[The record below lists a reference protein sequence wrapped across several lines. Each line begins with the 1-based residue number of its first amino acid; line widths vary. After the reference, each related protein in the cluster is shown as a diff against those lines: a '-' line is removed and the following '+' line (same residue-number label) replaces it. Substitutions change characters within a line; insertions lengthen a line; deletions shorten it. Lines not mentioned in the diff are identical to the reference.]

1 MNRNLQGQTL
11 TLTFLQKNTLIN
23 WGILGS
29 LILTFMLST
38 TSSFATCYG
47 NVNDGGEIGS
57 DQTTCSSIGVTLTN
71 EDLPS
76 GGYGDLEYLWLSN
89 ASGPNVSGADS
100 YFSTSPTYNT
110 GNLTETTW
118 FRRCS
123 RRNGCSSWDYGESNW
138 VKITIGNAEF
148 EHVDGVN
155 ETACDA
161 NDGKII
167 TDPFI
172 NQGTVLPYSVEYTYN
187 GQVFSA
193 GPYTTNEDHYITGL
207 APGVYSNITI
217 IDANN
222 CSSVWGSDITIAEF
236 NTNCATPCTGEIT
249 SIILTNGT
257 ESITLV
263 NGGTYQICD
272 LPTDNYLEAIV
283 SGNHES
289 FYFEVD
295 GQTRTENVEP
305 YNYPAVTNGETWNPQ
320 VGTHNITGT
329 LYSENGASGD
339 SCNQVSLQI
348 TIVGCTPP
356 SCNKY
361 KVTDSN
367 PECHSAF
374 NGAGAGVFF
383 RRDCGETFETWK
395 AGNDLI
401 LEELGNGTATLSGSI
416 YNGNTIGQV
425 NLNLEGYS
433 STGENWSNQCYN
445 DNMTPQYYYTGFSG
459 TVAIGADSYTLI
471 QKSSGVDFVVGPG
484 ANNESG
490 SQFGFGAWL
499 DGTWGNCV
507 EAFGNLTPI
516 LPGDTCDDGNS
527 STINDVILADG
538 CTCAG
543 NPSIVNTCELTDFDT
558 RLLWLNYDNTG
569 VKKFAVDSAFIV
581 TEYSDGTATVTG
593 TATQVDNSNKT
604 WQVNVKLL
612 AKRTWTEWSAL
623 GRSYKPNNTISYED
637 HTTWS
642 YYELDNNNSTF
653 TGLGDLAG
661 KTLNITHNPSDY
673 EFGFQVGLGANLK
686 DGDEGF
692 SGWFAFTGDY
702 TGHGD
707 FNGDFNCGTVDCSQ
721 VSENIPGYIYLGEF
735 NGSKYYC
742 SNTNDK
748 TWDEANSLAQSIGGH
763 LAVINNQ
770 DENDF
775 LQANML
781 QSSWIGYTDAQNEGT
796 FDWTF
801 GNSSFSNWNAGEP
814 NNYNNNEDYTEILK
828 SSGKW
833 NDLPGSHTREFIVE
847 IECGVLPATIGD
859 WVFNDVNGNGI
870 QEAGEF
876 GLPGVSVMLI
886 NTDDNSSETTTTNQN
901 GNYEF
906 TNVIPGNYKVKFPE
920 TGASNS
926 FTYNLTKANQG
937 NDGYKDSD
945 PIPMNNGSGNAMTDI
960 FVVNAGDMIDTI
972 DAGYYIGSTIA
983 GIAFIETDVDGLQ
996 NGNEDRLDGVIV
1008 MLLDE
1013 NGNMIATTTTANGG
1027 AYEFENLAPGNYK
1040 IKFPEAASAAST
1052 DYSLTRSEVGADD
1065 DIDSDAVPMNDGSG
1079 NAMTQI
1085 VYVQNG
1091 ATVDNLD
1098 AGYYPL
1104 AKIGNRVFLDVNEN
1118 GIQDNDDGAYTD
1130 VNIMLIG
1137 TDVFGNSVNETT
1149 STDGDGFYSFANVVP
1164 GTYELK
1170 FTSNQIT
1177 YIPTIKDFS
1186 GNDFDEDDSDIYPG
1200 SGRTDVITINA
1211 GEVNNTI
1218 DAGFIFDASL
1228 PVQLISFEA
1237 QLINGSQVLLKWATA
1252 SEINNRH
1259 FVVER
1264 SADGT
1269 DFRPIG
1275 LVEGNGTTNL
1285 INHYSLDDT
1294 DPFYGANYYRLKQ
1307 VDYNGDS
1314 EYSPIATVIV
1324 SGDNIPDVIVY
1335 PNPVMHTT
1343 TLRVVT
1349 PFETDAQIEIISQ
1362 SGKIIKVLTME
1373 AGANSKQL
1381 DLSNYSA
1388 GIYYAYINYNGHR
1401 TLVHHIV
1408 KVDE

>member
-1 MNRNLQGQTL
+1 MNRILQEQTIP
-11 TLTFLQKNTLIN
+11 TAILQKKTLIN
-23 WGILGS
+23 WGVLAS
-29 LILTFMLST
+29 LMLALMLSA

-47 NVNDGGEIGS
+47 NVDNGGEIGS
-57 DQTTCSSIGVTLTN
+57 DQTLCSGGSVTLTN
-71 EDLPS
+71 EVLPS
-76 GGYGDLEYLWLSN
+76 GGYGDLEYLWLTN
-89 ASGPNVSGADS
+89 TSGPNVSGASS
-100 YFSTSPTYNT
+100 YSSSSPTYNT
-110 GNLTETTW
+110 GNITETTW

-148 EHVDGVN
+148 EHVDGVD

-217 IDANN
+217 TDANN

-236 NTNCATPCTGEIT
+236 TTG
-249 SIILTNGT
+249 
-257 ESITLV
+257 
-263 NGGTYQICD
+263 CPP
-272 LPTDNYLEAIV
+272 PT
-283 SGNHES
+283 
-289 FYFEVD
+289 
-295 GQTRTENVEP
+295 
-305 YNYPAVTNGETWNPQ
+305 VT
-320 VGTHNITGT
+320 
-329 LYSENGASGD
+329 
-339 SCNQVSLQI
+339 
-348 TIVGCTPP
+348 
-356 SCNKY
+356 
-361 KVTDSN
+361 
-367 PECHSAF
+367 
-374 NGAGAGVFF
+374 
-383 RRDCGETFETWK
+383 
-395 AGNDLI
+395 
-401 LEELGNGTATLSGSI
+401 
-416 YNGNTIGQV
+416 
-425 NLNLEGYS
+425 
-433 STGENWSNQCYN
+433 
-445 DNMTPQYYYTGFSG
+445 
-459 TVAIGADSYTLI
+459 
-471 QKSSGVDFVVGPG
+471 
-484 ANNESG
+484 
-490 SQFGFGAWL
+490 
-499 DGTWGNCV
+499 
-507 EAFGNLTPI
+507 
-516 LPGDTCDDGNS
+516 
-527 STINDVILADG
+527 
-538 CTCAG
+538 
-543 NPSIVNTCELTDFDT
+543 NTCELTDYSS
-558 RLLWLNYDNTG
+558 RLLWLDFDNTG
-569 VKKFAVDSAFIV
+569 VKEYAVDSAFIV
-581 TEYSDGTATVTG
+581 TEYSDGTALITG
-593 TATQVDNSNKT
+593 TASQVNNSNET

-612 AKRTWTEWSAL
+612 AKRTWAQWSAL

-653 TGLGDLAG
+653 TGLGGLTG
-661 KTLNITHNPSDY
+661 ETLNITHNPSDY
-673 EFGFQVGLGANLK
+673 EFGFQIGLGANLK

-692 SGWFAFTGDY
+692 SGWFAFTGSY

-707 FNGDFNCGTVDCSQ
+707 FNGDFDCGTVDCAS
-721 VSENIPGYIYLGEF
+721 VSESIPGYIFLGEY
-735 NGSKYYC
+735 NGSKYFC
-742 SNTNDK
+742 SDTNDK
-748 TWDEANSLAQSIGGH
+748 TWSEANALAQSIGGH
-763 LAVINNQ
+763 LAVINDQ
-770 DENDF
+770 AENDF
-775 LQANML
+775 LQTNML
-781 QSSWIGYTDAQNEGT
+781 ESSWIGYTDAQNEGT
-796 FDWTF
+796 FVWTF
-801 GNSSFSNWNAGEP
+801 GNSSFTNWNSDEP
-814 NNYNNNEDYTEILK
+814 NNYNNNEDFTELLK
-828 SSGKW
+828 TTGKW
-833 NDLPGSHTREFIVE
+833 NDLPDSHTREFIVE
-847 IECGVLPATIGD
+847 IKCGSIPTATVGD

-906 TNVIPGNYKVKFPE
+906 TNVVAGNYKVKFPE
-920 TGASNS
+920 TGSSNS

-996 NGNEDRLDGVIV
+996 DGTEARLDGITV

-1013 NGNMIATTTTANGG
+1013 NGNMVASTTTANGG
-1027 AYEFENLAPGNYK
+1027 TYEFTNLAPGSYK
-1040 IKFPEAASAAST
+1040 VKFPEDATAAST
-1052 DYSLTRSEVGADD
+1052 DYSLTRSEVGTDD
-1065 DIDSDAVPMNDGSG
+1065 DVDSDAVPMNDGSG

-1085 VYVQNG
+1085 VYVENG

-1104 AKIGNRVFLDVNEN
+1104 AKIGDRVFQDVNEN
-1118 GIQDNDDGAYTD
+1118 GIQDADDIAYTD
-1130 VNIMLIG
+1130 VNIMLFG
-1137 TDVFGNSVNETT
+1137 TDIFGNDINETT
-1149 STDGDGFYSFANVVP
+1149 TTDQDGFYEFRNLTP

-1177 YIPTIKDFS
+1177 FIPTTKDFS
-1186 GNDFDEDDSDIYPG
+1186 ANGFDEVDSDIHTNT
-1200 SGRTDVITINA
+1200 GRTDAITVNA
-1211 GEVNNTI
+1211 GDINNTI
-1218 DAGFIFDASL
+1218 DAGFIFDSSL

-1237 QLINGSQVLLKWATA
+1237 QLVNGNQVLLKWATA

-1264 SADGT
+1264 SLDGT

-1275 LVEGNGTTNL
+1275 LVVGNGTTNL
-1285 INHYSLDDT
+1285 VNHYSLDDL

-1314 EYSPIATVIV
+1314 EYSQIETVIV
-1324 SGDNIPDVIVY
+1324 SGNDVPDVIVY
-1335 PNPVMHTT
+1335 PNPVIHIT

-1381 DLSNYSA
+1381 DLSDYTA

-1401 TLVHHIV
+1401 TLVHNII